1 MPVRPLPEV
10 IDPRYTHV
18 RIMFETGRIDHFMDI
33 FKYIPKSTVARDM
46 HVKVDTFN
54 NLLDHPDLMTL
65 NKICFLAEIIGTDL
79 RILMELWYQYYL
91 DLKAIALEKSLK
103 NSD

>member
-1 MPVRPLPEV
+1 
-10 IDPRYTHV
+10 
-18 RIMFETGRIDHFMDI
+18 MDI

-79 RILMELWYQYYL
+79 RILMDLWYQYYL